1 MVLRSQSNDITVLM
15 QRLTQGDRAAL
26 SRLLTLANSADHLA
40 AVKEALEQRYAGG
53 PPVIGITGSAGVG
66 KSSLLG
72 ALAARF
78 AERGVRVGI
87 LACDPESPLTGGALL
102 GDRIRILGAA
112 ASPEAFER
120 IFVRSLST
128 ASGQQAL
135 SPNIDLMLRAMKTFG
150 FDQIFVETVGAGQ
163 GDIAI
168 REVADVVVLVLQPQ
182 AGDELQ
188 WQKAGLLEIADVF
201 VINKADL
208 PGSDRTFVEVTEQL
222 HTAKEP
228 SAPVV
233 KTSIARN
240 EGLDEFCRAIE
251 LAQAS
256 LKLRR

>member
-1 MVLRSQSNDITVLM
+1 MAPSNQHHDIAVLM
-15 QRLTQGDRAAL
+15 QRSTQGDRSAL

-40 AVKEALEQRYAGG
+40 AVKESLEQRHACS
-53 PPVIGITGSAGVG
+53 PPVIGLTGSAGVG

-72 ALAARF
+72 ALASHF
-78 AERGVRVGI
+78 AECGERVGI
-87 LACDPESPLTGGALL
+87 LACDPESPMTGGALL
-102 GDRIRILGAA
+102 GDRIRILRAA
-112 ASPEAFER
+112 TSPEASER

-135 SPNIDLMLRAMKTFG
+135 PPNIDLMLQAMKTFG
-150 FDQIFVETVGAGQ
+150 FDRIFVETVGAGQ

-168 REVADVVVLVLQPQ
+168 RRVADIVVLVLQPQ

-188 WQKAGLLEIADVF
+188 WQKAGILEIADIV

-208 PGSDRTFVEVTEQL
+208 PGSDRTLAEVTEQL
-222 HTAKEP
+222 HAGRAP
-228 SAPVV
+228 SVPVL

-240 EGLDEFCRAIE
+240 EGLDEFYRAID